1 MKTILVPTDLSKY
14 AKNALRVAA
23 QLATKTKS
31 EIRLLNVNEQVVY
44 ANPLGEYYTYDQ
56 SMEDDYQQAATEA
69 MQKEIETLKTDGSLA
84 GVPIQTSIQSGPML
98 GVIEDLIKDQG
109 IDLVVMGTH
118 GATGM
123 EEFVVGSNTQK
134 VIRKATCPVLSIPLS
149 FSKDTFSTI
158 VLPTTLKDDQALTFK
173 KLAEIQELF
182 HSKIYVLYLNNP
194 ASLPDDKAIE
204 QRVNELANAA
214 GLENIEVFSSK
225 ENVFNE
231 EDAILKFATEQQAD
245 LIAMGTHQRKG
256 LSHLIFGSITESTI
270 NHANIPVL
278 SIPLH

>member
-1 MKTILVPTDLSKY
+1 MKTILVPTDLSEY

-31 EIRLLNVNEQVVY
+31 EIVLLNVNEQVVY
-44 ANPLGEYYTYDQ
+44 ANPLGDYYTYDNA
-56 SMEDDYQQAATEA
+56 MDEEYQQAAVDA
-69 MQKEIETLKTDGSLA
+69 LNKSIDDLKADGILV
-84 GVPIQTSIQSGPML
+84 GVPVQTSIESGPML
-98 GVIEDLIKDQG
+98 AVIETTIKEKD
-109 IDLVVMGTH
+109 IDLVIMGTH

-134 VIRKATCPVLSIPLS
+134 VIRKATCPVLSIPLA
-149 FSKDTFSTI
+149 FAKTTIDTI
-158 VLPTTLKDDQALTFK
+158 VFPTTLKDDQAPAFK
-173 KLAEIQELF
+173 KLAEFQELF
-182 HSKIYVLYLNNP
+182 HSSINLLYMNDP
-194 ASLPDDKAIE
+194 ANLGDDKSVDA
-204 QRVNELANAA
+204 RVNELADAV
-214 GLENIEVFSSK
+214 GLENIEIFSTK

-231 EDAILKFATEQQAD
+231 EDAILKFATEQKAD

-256 LSHLIFGSITESTI
+256 LSHLIFGSITESTL